1 MDRAPRRQAAI
12 EGRDFPPALPPQR
25 RPPTTTTRT
34 TWATRPFR
42 TPAGYRLLA
51 FRVTADAAL
60 VLVATSGP
68 PHWVPAESVLSE
80 RTARR
85 WLAGCFGSAAVT
97 LTD

>member
-12 EGRDFPPALPPQR
+12 SGRDYMPALPPQR
-25 RPPTTTTRT
+25 RPPTTTRT

-68 PHWVPAESVLSE
+68 PRWVAAESVLSE
-80 RTARR
+80 RTAHR
-85 WLAGCFGSAAVT
+85 WLAGCFGSAAVA